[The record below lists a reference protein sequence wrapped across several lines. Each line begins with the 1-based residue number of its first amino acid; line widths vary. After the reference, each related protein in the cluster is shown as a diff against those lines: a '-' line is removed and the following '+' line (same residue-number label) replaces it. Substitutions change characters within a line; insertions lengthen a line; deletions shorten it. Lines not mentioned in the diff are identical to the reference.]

1 MDSDS
6 KLHVG
11 FPGICTKELYP
22 VAGEADQAERDSRS
36 IFIGNVDFAT
46 SVEEVRERSL
56 AKLTQPR
63 GQDLQLYGY
72 IRGGV

>member
-1 MDSDS
+1 M
-6 KLHVG
+6 
-11 FPGICTKELYP
+11 
-22 VAGEADQAERDSRS
+22 AGEADQAERDSRS

-56 AKLTQPR
+56 AKLNQPR

-72 IRGGV
+72 TRGGV